1 MGNSHSA
8 NVSGNGVENSGEQ
21 LFVAL
26 KLHKPDGQ
34 PMPLDAVPHVTGSMP
49 IVGLWDPAKAVS
61 VLLTSIMVSVIVY
74 CEQFFLSLWI
84 GIVNENAD

>member
-8 NVSGNGVENSGEQ
+8 SVSGNGAENSGGQ

-34 PMPLDAVPHVTGSMP
+34 HMPLDAVPHVTGSMP
-49 IVGLWDPAKAVS
+49 IVGLWDTAKAVS
-61 VLLTSIMVSVIVY
+61 VLLTSFMASVIVY
-74 CEQFFLSLWI
+74 SGRFCRAC
-84 GIVNENAD
+84 G

>member
-1 MGNSHSA
+1 MGNNRSATVSA
-8 NVSGNGVENSGEQ
+8 NGAENAGGQ

-49 IVGLWDPAKAVS
+49 IVGFWDPAKAVS
-61 VLLTSIMVSVIVY
+61 FSSMLLTFIITDLVCHIEGVVP
-74 CEQFFLSLWI
+74 
-84 GIVNENAD
+84 V

>member
-8 NVSGNGVENSGEQ
+8 SDSGHGAENSGGQ

-26 KLHKPDGQ
+26 KLHKAEGQ
-34 PMPLDAVPHVTGSMP
+34 LMPLDAVPHVSGSMP

-61 VLLTSIMVSVIVY
+61 VLLTTFMASIMGYSR
-74 CEQFFLSLWI
+74 QFCR
-84 GIVNENAD
+84 A